1 MKNFLERYKQALA
14 LNRWP
19 VLTPEEL
26 RKAEQKK
33 KLDRLKPQEKPR
45 LGRANMATGCSLVKC
60 KS

>member
-33 KLDRLKPQEKPR
+33 KLDRLKPQENP
-45 LGRANMATGCSLVKC
+45 A
-60 KS
+60 